1 MPHGLLQ
8 SFFVEHE
15 AGSEHPKRAAAQGRK
30 NGRRGAGG
38 ECVEHCGSTKR
49 AAMRSVFVYVLEYET
64 IATCIQKNTPS
75 GGHILN
81 IC

>member
-38 ECVEHCGSTKR
+38 RMCGALREHK
-49 AAMRSVFVYVLEYET
+49 ARSN
-64 IATCIQKNTPS
+64 A
-75 GGHILN
+75 
-81 IC
+81 